1 MEIHCTVGSDKKY
14 QEEEHQDLRA
24 DQQLHMELIEYL
36 AKTKKVRPKAFIW
49 ELEDGLEHFP
59 EADELKEKIQWV
71 KQLFFQ

>member
-1 MEIHCTVGSDKKY
+1 
-14 QEEEHQDLRA
+14 
-24 DQQLHMELIEYL
+24 MELIEYL